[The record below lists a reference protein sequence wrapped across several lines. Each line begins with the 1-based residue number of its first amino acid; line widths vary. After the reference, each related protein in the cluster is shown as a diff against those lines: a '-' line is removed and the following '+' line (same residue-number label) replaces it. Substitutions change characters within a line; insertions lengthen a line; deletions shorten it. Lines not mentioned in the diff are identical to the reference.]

1 MTMPHGATLEQMN
14 EAFMK
19 VENFVSGF
27 QEVDL
32 FTTSISSANEG
43 RMKITFKEEAEMTGF
58 PERLKNEL
66 VRYCNSIGNADSQ
79 ISGVGRSF
87 SNSLGDG
94 YRSEGLEMV

>member
-1 MTMPHGATLEQMN
+1 
-14 EAFMK
+14 MK

-58 PERLKNEL
+58 PEMLKNEL

-79 ISGVGRSF
+79 ISE
-87 SNSLGDG
+87 
-94 YRSEGLEMV
+94 SEGVFPIAWETVTAVKG